1 MQILTM
7 LVMLFALAVG
17 YGVYTTDMQQLK
29 LSISEVNT
37 RLARIETNSSTEAR
51 AAAVQP
57 IPAARVSYSGGVA
70 MDTR

>member
-1 MQILTM
+1 MQILTT
-7 LVMLFALAVG
+7 LVMLFALAAA
-17 YGVYTTDMQQLK
+17 YGRYSSDMEALQR
-29 LSISEVNT
+29 SISEVNT

-57 IPAARVSYSGGVA
+57 IPPARVSYAGVA